1 MALNPQ
7 TLASA
12 LISATGVQT
21 TDSAGREAMARIAQ
35 AIHDYMLQAT
45 VTVDV
50 TGTAATGTGP
60 AAVTGT
66 GTGSLT

>member
-12 LISATGVQT
+12 LISATGVQA
-21 TDSAGREAMARIAQ
+21 TDTAGREAMARMAQ
-35 AIHDYMLQAT
+35 AIHDYLLQAT

-50 TGTAATGTGP
+50 SGTAATSTGP
-60 AAVTGT
+60 APVTGT
-66 GTGSLT
+66 GTGGLT